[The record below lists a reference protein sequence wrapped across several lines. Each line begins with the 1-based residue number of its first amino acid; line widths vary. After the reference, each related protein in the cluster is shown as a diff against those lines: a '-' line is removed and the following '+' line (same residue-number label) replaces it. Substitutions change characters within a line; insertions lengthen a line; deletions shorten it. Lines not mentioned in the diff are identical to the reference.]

1 MEHAGP
7 GATSVTP
14 TRPRS
19 GARFIAAMLPV
30 IGLVGT
36 VALIATSGFQP
47 GPPSRPMPNR
57 LVQQEKIAPAP
68 HRTATRERRRDAPI
82 PVAII
87 IRGSAL
93 DPVARATAPGVAAD
107 GSLHVSASLIDSTVG
122 ATPPVEAKP
131 VDSPG
136 TAPAL
141 VRATPSRD
149 SQARVEQVAS
159 LNPVDP
165 PALPNP
171 AWRLYAQ
178 HFDAAD
184 TRPRIALIVA
194 GTDDYMDAAIE
205 ALPPAVTLALDP
217 YARRLPEW
225 IELARA
231 KGHEVLLTLS
241 TPPIG
246 RGQRDAGPMAILS
259 SVDPK
264 ENLERLDWALDRA
277 AGFVGVV
284 DIVGNRPAAETD
296 PILAKLGEHG
306 LMLVS
311 GTAVRSETASVP
323 LATGDVV
330 IAPNVPRRELDRRLA
345 QLQDKARRDGQ
356 AVGIVVADPALLHH
370 LAAWLAS
377 LRNQSIALAPA
388 TATIAAKPTGIAK
401 E

>member
-1 MEHAGP
+1 M
-7 GATSVTP
+7 
-14 TRPRS
+14 
-19 GARFIAAMLPV
+19 
-30 IGLVGT
+30 
-36 VALIATSGFQP
+36 
-47 GPPSRPMPNR
+47 
-57 LVQQEKIAPAP
+57 
-68 HRTATRERRRDAPI
+68 
-82 PVAII
+82 
-87 IRGSAL
+87 
-93 DPVARATAPGVAAD
+93 
-107 GSLHVSASLIDSTVG
+107 
-122 ATPPVEAKP
+122 
-131 VDSPG
+131 
-136 TAPAL
+136 
-141 VRATPSRD
+141 
-149 SQARVEQVAS
+149 
-159 LNPVDP
+159 
-165 PALPNP
+165 
-171 AWRLYAQ
+171 
-178 HFDAAD
+178 
-184 TRPRIALIVA
+184 
-194 GTDDYMDAAIE
+194 
-205 ALPPAVTLALDP
+205 TLALDP

-241 TPPIG
+241 TPPIA

-311 GTAVRSETASVP
+311 GTAVGAETASVP

-356 AVGIVVADPALLHH
+356 AVGIVVADPALLRH

-388 TATIAAKPTGIAK
+388 TATIAAKPTGNRPGMNAGRGPGAYRRGVGIMLLNRDGLVFVGRRIDQNEEAWQMPQGGIDQGETPREAAFRELK
-401 E
+401 EEIGTDKAEIVAETAEWLRYDLPGALRRRLWRGRYVGQKQKWFAMRFLGARQRHRPRDAPSRIQCLAMGPASTGSMR